1 MDPVSTDGNLAG
13 GSRHRQIA
21 TGSLKAQLDPP
32 VELGREKSI
41 LRETRSPSAMNHREL
56 TG

>member
-41 LRETRSPSAMNHREL
+41 LRKTRSPSAMNHREL